1 MDEATL
7 DNIEQ
12 KLDFIA
18 LSVNSLEVKCFVVKK
33 YFLLQKILC
42 HNFTATLYLYQNA
55 QKLQV
60 KQTRNQNLV
69 PRLEAVERKQDE
81 LLRVLTT
88 LRSGVSSSPWGLV
101 TRRWEVYRG

>member
-1 MDEATL
+1 M
-7 DNIEQ
+7 
-12 KLDFIA
+12 F
-18 LSVNSLEVKCFVVKK
+18 CFKK

-101 TRRWEVYRG
+101 TRQKEV

>member
-1 MDEATL
+1 M
-7 DNIEQ
+7 
-12 KLDFIA
+12 
-18 LSVNSLEVKCFVVKK
+18 
-33 YFLLQKILC
+33 
-42 HNFTATLYLYQNA
+42 YQNA

-101 TRRWEVYRG
+101 TRC

>member
-18 LSVNSLEVKCFVVKK
+18 LSVNSLEVKCFALKNIFLLFFSKK
-33 YFLLQKILC
+33 YFVI
-42 HNFTATLYLYQNA
+42 TLYLYQNA

-101 TRRWEVYRG
+101 TRR

>member
-18 LSVNSLEVKCFVVKK
+18 LSVNSLEVKCFALNLIFSKK
-33 YFLLQKILC
+33 YFVI
-42 HNFTATLYLYQNA
+42 TLYLYQNA

-101 TRRWEVYRG
+101 TRR

>member
-33 YFLLQKILC
+33 YFLLLKKFCVII
-42 HNFTATLYLYQNA
+42 
-55 QKLQV
+55 
-60 KQTRNQNLV
+60 
-69 PRLEAVERKQDE
+69 
-81 LLRVLTT
+81 
-88 LRSGVSSSPWGLV
+88 
-101 TRRWEVYRG
+101 